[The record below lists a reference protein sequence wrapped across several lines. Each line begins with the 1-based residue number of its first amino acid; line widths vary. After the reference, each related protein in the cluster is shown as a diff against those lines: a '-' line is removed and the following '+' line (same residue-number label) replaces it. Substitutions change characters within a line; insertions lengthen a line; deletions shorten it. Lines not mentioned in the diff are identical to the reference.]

1 MLISKKLSC
10 PLSLFGSKSFL
21 MGLLLSLDGRME
33 LIACL
38 LFHLVIKMEVVG
50 FCEKIYQIWQKAVT
64 AFQII
69 KMLQE
74 EHTKRVKY
82 YYIGF

>member
-1 MLISKKLSC
+1 
-10 PLSLFGSKSFL
+10 

-38 LFHLVIKMEVVG
+38 LFHLVIKMEVLD
-50 FCEKIYQIWQKAVT
+50 FYEKIYQIWQKAVK

-69 KMLQE
+69 KILQQ
-74 EHTKRVKY
+74 EHTKRGKY